1 MRKGAIGILGRGK
14 TMSGV
19 RRGDYGDLSCPYR
32 AIETCFGVV
41 SYPGLQPGLSHFA
54 LTGQPDG
61 GQTGSLYY
69 RLPLSDGL

>member
-32 AIETCFGVV
+32 AIGTCFGVV
-41 SYPGLQPGLSHFA
+41 SYPGL
-54 LTGQPDG
+54 
-61 GQTGSLYY
+61 
-69 RLPLSDGL
+69 